1 MLTVLEADTE
11 EEEAA
16 AEDLAADKDVD
27 FEAADDAAAEAEA
40 EDAEAAAELLIKAS
54 WRP

>member
-1 MLTVLEADTE
+1 LEADTE

-16 AEDLAADKDVD
+16 AEDLAADKDAD
-27 FEAADDAAAEAEA
+27 LEAADDAAEA